1 MFDSAIQFQ
10 GGYEE
15 WNRISSQGDRKMKKL
30 TALIAIFLS
39 ISFVYSAECDTVALW
54 LLDDNLI
61 PEEELPKGEEFEK
74 IVHDL
79 SGNEINGEITGA
91 KFAKGKYNS
100 ALKFNGKGDFVDFGK
115 PEPLEAITEEI
126 TMEAWVNVPE
136 VPQKGNSQ
144 TIFGQFLG
152 VAELLFS
159 VDNGHLRGKV
169 NTKFPW
175 GVGDPDPFP
184 ANEWVHVALTYDG
197 AELKLYRN
205 GVMIASK
212 PVKGALNHAEG
223 RRYIM
228 GASDPVERGC
238 IAGLIDE
245 VRISDVALPPEK
257 LGFFKRFS
265 REGVMHIIEV
275 EDQSVEAADRLATTW
290 SQIKIGY

>member
-1 MFDSAIQFQ
+1 M
-10 GGYEE
+10 E
-15 WNRISSQGDRKMKKL
+15 KP
-30 TALIAIFLS
+30 TVLIAIFLS
-39 ISFVYSAECDTVALW
+39 IFFVYSVECDTVALW

-61 PEEELPKGEEFEK
+61 PDEELPEDEPEAT
-74 IVHDL
+74 VHDL
-79 SGNEINGEITGA
+79 SGNEINGEINGA
-91 KFAKGKYNS
+91 KFVAGKYNS
-100 ALKFNGKGDFVDFGK
+100 ALKFDGKDDFVDFGK
-115 PEPLEAITEEI
+115 PEALEIIKKEI

-136 VPQKGNSQ
+136 VPPKGTSQ

-159 VDNGHLRGKV
+159 VDDGKLRGKV
-169 NTKFPW
+169 TTKFPW

-212 PVKGALNHAEG
+212 PVSGSLNHVDG
-223 RRYIM
+223 RRYIL
-228 GASDPVERGC
+228 GASDPVERGA
-238 IAGLIDE
+238 INGLIDE

-265 REGVMHIIEV
+265 REGIMHIIEV
-275 EDQSVEAADRLATTW
+275 ESVEAADKLVTTW
-290 SQIKIGY
+290 SQIKTGY